1 MLGSDRRE
9 QYLCRVEE
17 PGPGTLTYP
26 GPEDVWCPEP
36 GGSSQHV
43 VQQEI
48 GKAWDGV
55 LSDRDFHAGV
65 QAIRGRTW
73 EDWVTIPVKS
83 LTERET
89 SVRDQP

>member
-1 MLGSDRRE
+1 ME
-9 QYLCRVEE
+9 QPLCRVEQ
-17 PGPGTLTYP
+17 PGSGIPTYP